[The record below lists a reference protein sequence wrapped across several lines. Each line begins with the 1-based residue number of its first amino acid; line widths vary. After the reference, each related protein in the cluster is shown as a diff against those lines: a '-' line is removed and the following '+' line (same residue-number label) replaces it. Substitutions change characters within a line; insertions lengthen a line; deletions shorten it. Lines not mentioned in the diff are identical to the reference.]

1 MPDVYNALGGGNEP
15 SFPLCIMLSVFCML
29 PNHPQSY

>member
-1 MPDVYNALGGGNEP
+1 MPNVYNIHGGGNEP
-15 SFPLCIMLSVFCML
+15 SFPLCVLSVFCML